1 MTGLRIFLGALI
13 LGGLGAAAPFTPLW
27 LISLV
32 TLAMSTGLVVCGL
45 IILWRGGLVPFGQ
58 ALFFATGA
66 YTVAL
71 SGRWFGVTDAF
82 LLIALA
88 VIMAALV
95 AFVVGFLLAQYREIF
110 FAMLSLALSMILYG
124 VLVKSETLGSTD
136 GINVAPGELPR
147 LSGRTVPATPSR
159 CSGCPSAW
167 CFRPGSAFRSYLGS
181 VAGQLAGAIRD
192 NEIRVE
198 YLGISVTRLVHLK
211 LTISAALAGAGG
223 ALAALSIS
231 HVDPQMAYWTT
242 SGGFV
247 FVTILAG
254 AASVPAAFLGAL
266 LFEIVRTI
274 AVASAARRLAIDPRI
289 GAAADDPVRARGARL
304 ADDPQTRHRFR
315 GGGDMSALLS
325 VKGLEKTFGQVVAAR
340 DINVDVPQGQ
350 TVGHHRRQWRR
361 QDDFRQHD
369 HRPSDAVGRHHPIR
383 GQGHHRVAVAQDH
396 AAGYCAFVSGGAG
409 FSDLQRVRKLVRGKR
424 HRPFRQLRG
433 RCGVVAFC
441 LAETSAMPKPRL
453 TSSRSPSSAT
463 RWRRRC
469 PGRAQAARHCDGDGG
484 QSARPAAR

>member
-1 MTGLRIFLGALI
+1 MTGLRIFLGAAI

-82 LLIALA
+82 LLIVLA

-136 GINVAPGELPR
+136 GVNVAQASFFGFRPHGPGYTFALFW
-147 LSGRTVPATPSR
+147 LSLGMVF
-159 CSGCPSAW
+159 SAW
-167 CFRPGSAFRSYLGS
+167 LGVSVYLGS

-231 HVDPQMAYWTT
+231 HVDPQM
-242 SGGFV
+242 
-247 FVTILAG
+247 
-254 AASVPAAFLGAL
+254 
-266 LFEIVRTI
+266 ECR
-274 AVASAARRLAIDPRI
+274 
-289 GAAADDPVRARGARL
+289 
-304 ADDPQTRHRFR
+304 
-315 GGGDMSALLS
+315 
-325 VKGLEKTFGQVVAAR
+325 
-340 DINVDVPQGQ
+340 
-350 TVGHHRRQWRR
+350 VG
-361 QDDFRQHD
+361 
-369 HRPSDAVGRHHPIR
+369 
-383 GQGHHRVAVAQDH
+383 
-396 AAGYCAFVSGGAG
+396 
-409 FSDLQRVRKLVRGKR
+409 
-424 HRPFRQLRG
+424 FRQLRTASSG
-433 RCGVVAFC
+433 HSITS
-441 LAETSAMPKPRL
+441 LAW
-453 TSSRSPSSAT
+453 TSSAAGMSIPSAFAVLRLMTSSYLVGCSTGRSAGLAPLRILSTKVAP
-463 RWRRRC
+463 RR
-469 PGRAQAARHCDGDGG
+469 
-484 QSARPAAR
+484 